1 MTDKPYIR
9 LSKRMAVTV
18 LLASLVPLY
27 VFGMAIYWYLTNA
40 QEEQQKE
47 SLRNLAV
54 NQAKAIGLYLA
65 ERTSLVEV
73 LVESASLEQLSREGE
88 LEKVL
93 NLLNQRAKSF
103 LDLGIIGANGY
114 HVAYVGP
121 YHLERLNY
129 SESTWFLKTKV
140 HGVYVSDVFLGYRG
154 VPHFVVAVRKG
165 HNPDSWILR
174 ATIDSDVFTQ
184 LVRSAQLSARGDA
197 YIINQFGLY
206 QTPPRFAGQILE
218 PAGIQPQDLPVGR
231 VTVRDR
237 VTPDGRR
244 VFSAFYWLEK
254 EGWLLVVEEER
265 ASHGVAAGVVVAIL
279 ALGSAIISGAVLFLL
294 RLMIRQFEAQER
306 RRAALD
312 AQLAHSARL
321 VSLGRMAAG
330 VAHEINNPLAAI
342 GELAGLVEDLMDEEL
357 VKASPNGELFR
368 DNIIKIQQHVD
379 RARGVTH
386 RLLGFARR
394 MEPHWDMVDIN
405 QVLKETYSFLE
416 KEAMFRGVQVTL
428 DLEAGLSLM
437 KSDQAQLQQVFL
449 NLLDNALDAVKSG
462 GHVTIRSRR
471 NGDGA
476 RVTFADDGPGVPPDC
491 RDRIFDPF
499 FTTKAP
505 GEGSGLGLSIS
516 YSIMQKLGGDL
527 RLLPDGGPG
536 AVFEVNVSPAG
547 E

>member
-1 MTDKPYIR
+1 
-9 LSKRMAVTV
+9 
-18 LLASLVPLY
+18 
-27 VFGMAIYWYLTNA
+27 
-40 QEEQQKE
+40 
-47 SLRNLAV
+47 
-54 NQAKAIGLYLA
+54 
-65 ERTSLVEV
+65 
-73 LVESASLEQLSREGE
+73 
-88 LEKVL
+88 
-93 NLLNQRAKSF
+93 
-103 LDLGIIGANGY
+103 
-114 HVAYVGP
+114 
-121 YHLERLNY
+121 
-129 SESTWFLKTKV
+129 
-140 HGVYVSDVFLGYRG
+140 
-154 VPHFVVAVRKG
+154 
-165 HNPDSWILR
+165 
-174 ATIDSDVFTQ
+174 
-184 LVRSAQLSARGDA
+184 
-197 YIINQFGLY
+197 
-206 QTPPRFAGQILE
+206 
-218 PAGIQPQDLPVGR
+218 
-231 VTVRDR
+231 
-237 VTPDGRR
+237 
-244 VFSAFYWLEK
+244 
-254 EGWLLVVEEER
+254 
-265 ASHGVAAGVVVAIL
+265 
-279 ALGSAIISGAVLFLL
+279 
-294 RLMIRQFEAQER
+294 MIRQFEAQER